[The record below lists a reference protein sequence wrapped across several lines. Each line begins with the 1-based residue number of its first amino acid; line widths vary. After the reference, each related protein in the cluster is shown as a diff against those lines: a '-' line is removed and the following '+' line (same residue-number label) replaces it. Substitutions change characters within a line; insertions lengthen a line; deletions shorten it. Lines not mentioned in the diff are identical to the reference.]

1 MQITKP
7 HAIIIIEQYEKK
19 TKETYDKMTS
29 LSTISLLLLL
39 SLVCAVISV
48 DASFQSLPLP
58 ILMSGPQSFAFNSTE
73 KGFYT
78 GVSGGTILKYTPEKG
93 FVTFARI
100 TESS

>member
-1 MQITKP
+1 MS
-7 HAIIIIEQYEKK
+7 
-19 TKETYDKMTS
+19 S